1 MRLGLASHLRNS
13 HPVWVDMEMGW
24 VSGAG
29 VQESVWEDVHVV
41 RVVFLFSWT
50 HKLLVQL
57 GCMSSREANVLSTLH

>member
-1 MRLGLASHLRNS
+1 
-13 HPVWVDMEMGW
+13 MEMGW